1 MKSMYDDP
9 FGKNAWLDAPDD
21 YYEQAAPEPGA
32 GMASDPGMSS
42 AGDQQASGYDAG
54 MSDEEAAAAFARR
67 EAERAENR
75 QALYDR
81 LNTEQREAVFMPHE
95 SALVLAA
102 AGSGKTSVLTARVAR
117 LISDG
122 EPSLPAT
129 AVMAV
134 TFTNKAS
141 QEMKARLRPLL
152 NKSAINEL
160 WVGTFHSLCNRIL
173 RENYA
178 EAGLP
183 KSFAILDTDGQ
194 ESLVR
199 NILKD
204 FGLTKAS
211 VKEAKKLAALA
222 KPDLLGGADPL
233 AGVGEGDQDDEEAL
247 EFVTPKQC
255 VSHINGKKERNKKPE
270 VITHQV
276 TAASSDDE
284 QMEAVFGEYQER
296 LERQGLLDFQDL
308 LARAVELLKTNPAV
322 RQQYQD
328 RFKAILVDEFQD
340 TNDIQF
346 EWLELLKG
354 PKCHLTAVGDDDQSI
369 YAFRGADPRN
379 MGKFLKVM
387 AATPQH
393 PKGRMIR
400 LEQNYR
406 SLPHILEAANA
417 IIDRNTNR
425 LGKVLRTTKPDAGE
439 MIDLVTYGSGNFEA
453 SSIAAKIYDRIKND
467 GTSPSEIAVL
477 YRTNMQSRSL
487 EQELNKLGV
496 PLTVYGGFRFYE
508 RQEIKNVLAYLDLV
522 ADISR
527 DLSFVRVANF
537 PPRGIGERT
546 LEDLR
551 QQAQSDRISM
561 IEMVEKRAQLMMG
574 NPSSVGNAAAQK
586 KLRQLH
592 AFTTTILDLADAA
605 EKMPLSRLIEEIVKQ
620 AGIEEHYKSEAT
632 GSKSSEEEAKERM
645 DNISELISAARQ
657 FELENPLLRSATE
670 QLPEYLSFVALM
682 TSTSESDMSKK
693 NTVSLMTVH
702 SSKGLEFDHVYIA
715 GLEEGVF
722 PHARAIAEDEE
733 RGNGRSIEEGSR
745 MVYVGGL
752 PQDQYVDLDDG
763 PGLQE
768 ERRLM
773 YVAVTRARKTLTI
786 SHAMERMNNGDSR
799 ECEASRFLNELPDGR
814 LNRLDDR
821 QTPTAPR
828 AERRQKL
835 PMATPTTTL
844 VNQPLIEGTPAAAGA
859 GGRRVAIIG
868 TAGRDKTEVMD
879 KALWEAMLAD
889 ARRRVTPEDVLVSG
903 GAAWAD
909 HLAVRLFLDG
919 SVKGLELYLPAPLE
933 GMRFQ
938 GPDQSSASAANYYH
952 GRFLEL
958 AEVDGLGE
966 LEMAIQSG
974 AVVQSEPASPGYG
987 SMFKRN
993 AKVAAA
999 SDAVIAYTFG
1009 NGDEPADGGTKNTWD
1024 QVTGRKLHV
1033 ALGPLRI
1040 GTAPATPSAQA
1051 GASAAKPGMSESA
1064 TTATTVV
1071 ASVVEHG
1078 AKTKPWHRRTQMPAF
1093 HAQAPKGMT
1102 NHGQGPAAA
1111 APPSSPARP
1120 TPGTGP
1126 NAAPAGVM
1134 NRLNMLGGQMRRAQP
1149 SQTPSTPGSK
1159 SPEAEERP
1167 APTSSLASK
1176 LPASARRFLRT

>member
-1 MKSMYDDP
+1 MSNIYDDP
-9 FGKNAWLDAPDD
+9 FGEGAWDAPAE
-21 YYEQAAPEPGA
+21 YFESAAPPVVEQGA
-32 GMASDPGMSS
+32 VDSDV
-42 AGDQQASGYDAG
+42 AGYRADGSP
-54 MSDEEAAAAFARR
+54 MSDDEAAAAFAKR
-67 EAERAENR
+67 EAERAANR

-117 LISDG
+117 LISEG
-122 EPSLPAT
+122 EPALPAA

-141 QEMKARLRPLL
+141 QEMKLRLRPLM
-152 NKSAINEL
+152 NKSAINGL

-194 ESLVR
+194 EALVR

-222 KPDLLGGADPL
+222 KPDLLSAADPL
-233 AGVGEGDQDDEEAL
+233 AGVAEAEEEDTEAL

-255 VSHINGKKERNKKPE
+255 VKHINEKKERNKKPE
-270 VITHQV
+270 LITTQV
-276 TAASSDDE
+276 TASSSDEE
-284 QMEAVFGEYQER
+284 QMEAVFGEYQSR
-296 LERQGLLDFQDL
+296 LDRQGLLDFQDL
-308 LARAVELLKTNPAV
+308 LARAVELLRTNSTV
-322 RQQYQD
+322 RSHYQD
-328 RFKAILVDEFQD
+328 RFRAILVDEFQD

-354 PKCHLTAVGDDDQSI
+354 PKCHVTAVGDDDQSI
-369 YAFRGADPRN
+369 YAFRGADPKN
-379 MGKFLKVM
+379 MGKFLKTM
-387 AATPQH
+387 TANAKS

-417 IIDRNTNR
+417 IIERNTNR
-425 LGKVLRTTKPDAGE
+425 LGKVLRTSKSDGGE
-439 MIDLVTYGSGNFEA
+439 QIDLVTYGNGHFEA
-453 SSIAAKIYDRIKND
+453 ASIAAKIYDRIKID
-467 GTSPSEIAVL
+467 GVSPSEIAVL
-477 YRTNMQSRSL
+477 YRTNMQSRAL
-487 EQELNKLGV
+487 EQEINKLGV

-551 QQAQSDRISM
+551 QQAQSERISM
-561 IEMVEKRAQLMMG
+561 IEMVDKRAQMMQL
-574 NPSSVGNAAAQK
+574 NPASVGNAAAQK

-605 EKMPLSRLIEEIVKQ
+605 ENMPLSRLIEEILKKT
-620 AGIEEHYKSEAT
+620 GIEQHYTEEAT
-632 GSKSSEEEAKERM
+632 GSKSSEDEAKERM
-645 DNISELISAARQ
+645 ENIAELISAARQ

-722 PHARAIAEDEE
+722 PHNRAIAEDEQ
-733 RGNGRSIEEGSR
+733 RGNGRSIEEASR

-752 PQDQYVDLDDG
+752 PQDEYVEADDG

-773 YVAVTRARKTLTI
+773 YVALTRARKTLTI
-786 SHAMERMNNGDSR
+786 SHAHERMNNGESR
-799 ECEASRFLNELPDGR
+799 ESEPSRFLMELPDSR
-814 LNRLDDR
+814 INHLDDR
-821 QTPTAPR
+821 QSPTAPR
-828 AERRQKL
+828 TDRKGAI
-835 PMATPTTTL
+835 TPKAASPGHKA
-844 VNQPLIEGTPAAAGA
+844 QPVPAAGSTDQAD
-859 GGRRVAIIG
+859 GRRVAIIG
-868 TAGRDKTEVMD
+868 TAGRDKHEQMD
-879 KALWEAMLAD
+879 QALWEAMVAD
-889 ARRRVTPEDVLVSG
+889 ARGRVGPEDILVSG

-909 HLAVRLFLDG
+909 HLAVRLYLE
-919 SVKGLELYLPAPLE
+919 SAVKGLVLHLPAPFE
-933 GMRFQ
+933 EARFV
-938 GPDQSSASAANYYH
+938 GPDQSAASAANYYH
-952 GRFLEL
+952 ERFMQLTG
-958 AEVDGLGE
+958 VDGLAE
-966 LEMAIQSG
+966 IDMAINCG
-974 AVVQSEPASPGYG
+974 AVVSFEPPSSGYAA
-987 SMFKRN
+987 MFARN
-993 AKVAAA
+993 AKVAKG
-999 SDAVIAYTFG
+999 SDKVIAYTFG
-1009 NGDEPADGGTKNTWD
+1009 TSDQPADGGTKNTWD
-1024 QVTGRKLHV
+1024 QISGPREHV
-1033 ALGPLRI
+1033 SLVSLRQA
-1040 GTAPATPSAQA
+1040 GARVASTPPQVPKAAPAQPTAPAAAKVEGTPPPQQHKPWLRRSAQA
-1051 GASAAKPGMSESA
+1051 AGTRP
-1064 TTATTVV
+1064 VV
-1071 ASVVEHG
+1071 
-1078 AKTKPWHRRTQMPAF
+1078 
-1093 HAQAPKGMT
+1093 
-1102 NHGQGPAAA
+1102 A
-1111 APPSSPARP
+1111 APPSRL
-1120 TPGTGP
+1120 
-1126 NAAPAGVM
+1126 AAPPNGSPSVPMPATAMKRLQLLGSNSHRSAHTPAAGKP
-1134 NRLNMLGGQMRRAQP
+1134 A
-1149 SQTPSTPGSK
+1149 PSTPPS
-1159 SPEAEERP
+1159 SQPDP
-1167 APTSSLASK
+1167 ARAAA
-1176 LPASARRFLRT
+1176 LPASARRFLKA